1 MNTKILPII
10 ILLLSMFACKPSDKK
25 LAETHLQ
32 KADTLFAQK
41 RYNDAK
47 LQIDSIN
54 TLYPEQ
60 LEARKAAKVISNRI
74 QVIEINQTIVYTD
87 SLLKIKQFELDSLS
101 KNVVFEK
108 NEKYETDGRYVY
120 KQQKLS
126 ANSARTFIKAMVEE
140 NGQFVLMSS
149 YAGTKSLKH
158 MAFKLSVGDT
168 FVETD
173 PIPNDI
179 YQNSFTSEGVFF
191 ETTIYKSDAN
201 KAIASFVQE
210 NMGKPILV
218 TIIGKEGK
226 TTYTLTNVEKKAISE
241 CYNYSVVLSDIK
253 GLERIRKVA
262 QGKLKIY
269 TK

>member
-1 MNTKILPII
+1 MNTKFFTITA
-10 ILLLSMFACKPSDKK
+10 LLLVMFACKPSDKK
-25 LAETHLQ
+25 LAEAHLQ
-32 KADTLFAQK
+32 KADTFFVQK

-54 TLYPEQ
+54 TLYSKQ
-60 LEARKAAKVISNRI
+60 LEARRAAKVIFNRI
-74 QVIEINQTIVYTD
+74 QVVELNQTIAYAD

-101 KNVVFEK
+101 KNMVFEK

-126 ANSARTFIKAMVEE
+126 LNSARTFIKAMVEE
-140 NGQFVLMSS
+140 SGKFVLLSS
-149 YAGTKSLKH
+149 YAGAKKLKH
-158 MAFKLSVGDT
+158 MAFKLSVGDM

-173 PIPNDI
+173 PVPNDN
-179 YQNSFTSEGVFF
+179 YQNSFASEGVFF
-191 ETTIYKSDAN
+191 ETTIYKGDAN

-210 NMGKPILV
+210 NIDKPIQV
-218 TIIGKEGK
+218 SIIGKEGK

-241 CYNYSVVLSDIK
+241 CYNYSLVLSDIK

-262 QGKLKIY
+262 QGKLKLY